1 VPESLRSAHAEHG
14 NISGCCGRGARRWR
28 RGTPAVDTLASAPAV
43 CDVKLTRTWEG
54 RSCRLRMTS
63 AEGNGGSSEPGSQGK
78 SARVCMTDDKENRIW
93 WSGASSRSPPP
104 SLLHGH
110 APSLSLTLTPLVSLS
125 RTRKRAAKG
134 GETVRALKGR
144 FTVMHVDGRLLSSA
158 PPVCHTALAAAQRR
172 SLWKASTHTVA
183 GEGREDRGGLG

>member
-1 VPESLRSAHAEHG
+1 MMIRREQSVTSSL
-14 NISGCCGRGARRWR
+14 
-28 RGTPAVDTLASAPAV
+28 
-43 CDVKLTRTWEG
+43 
-54 RSCRLRMTS
+54 
-63 AEGNGGSSEPGSQGK
+63 
-78 SARVCMTDDKENRIW
+78 
-93 WSGASSRSPPP
+93 SPPW
-104 SLLHGH
+104 SCSF
-110 APSLSLTLTPLVSLS
+110 SLSLTLTPLVSLS

-183 GEGREDRGGLG
+183 GEGREDRGGGVRVVCVCVCGVASIVVGLFFFVNGDYRSSCCPLYLALGDTHQAQTNAVQYRIIRTLKCHGMISFMAVAF